1 MINVS
6 TRYTLDDLAKLEGI
20 SKDNA
25 LTFMLTLKGKN
36 VMYPSDTRVES
47 MMGRITDV
55 MWNPDKEEVILEM
68 EMHGFS
74 TGFGY
79 VVGKGIEKTIGYEAI
94 LYRDNKNILVAQF
107 QVEDIFRDVEK
118 RLRYLENKV
127 KHISLR
133 KRIKRW
139 FK

>member
-1 MINVS
+1 MIKAIAN
-6 TRYTLDDLAKLEGI
+6 YTLDDMAKMEGI
-20 SKDNA
+20 SRDNA

-36 VMYPSDTRVES
+36 VMYPSDTKVDN

-55 MWNPDKEEVILEM
+55 KWNPDKEEIILEM

-79 VVGKGIEKTIGYEAI
+79 VVGKGIEKTIAYEAI

-107 QVEDIFRDVEK
+107 QVEDVFRDVEK
-118 RLRYLENKV
+118 RLRVLEEKS
-127 KHISLR
+127 HISTWQ
-133 KRIKRW
+133 K
-139 FK
+139 